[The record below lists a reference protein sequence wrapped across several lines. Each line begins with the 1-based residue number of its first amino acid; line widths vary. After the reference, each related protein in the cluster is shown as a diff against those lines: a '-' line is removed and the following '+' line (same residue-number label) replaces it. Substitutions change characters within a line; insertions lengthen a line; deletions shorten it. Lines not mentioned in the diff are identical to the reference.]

1 MSTVCKWGGVRN
13 NKVSGIF
20 CYKLLPMSMKKGD
33 IKEEQE
39 EEEEILKF
47 LSFYFVARTIKN
59 Q

>member
-1 MSTVCKWGGVRN
+1 
-13 NKVSGIF
+13 
-20 CYKLLPMSMKKGD
+20 MSMKKGD

-59 Q
+59 QWPPFG

>member
-1 MSTVCKWGGVRN
+1 MSTVCKLGVVRN

-33 IKEEQE
+33 ITEGQE

-47 LSFYFVARTIKN
+47 LWFYFVARTIKN